1 MSQAEEPATSTES
14 TPATKPASTT
24 KSAIATEPATTS
36 EVESPAD
43 APAEAASTEALVDV
57 AQVEVAAAVD
67 QVEEKAVS
75 QDYQPQEF
83 EHAWQAR
90 WRETNLYKTEDD
102 TSKKSFYCLDFF
114 PYPSGDGLSVGHCH
128 NYIPTDVISR
138 HMRMRGFNVLHP
150 MGWDAFG
157 LPAENRARDT
167 GIAPRLTVDQN
178 TANYKRQLDLIGC
191 SYDWDREI
199 DSSAPEYYKFTQ
211 WLFLMI
217 HRRGLAYKAKGQQW
231 WCPSC
236 QTILANEQVHD
247 GRCWRCDFLVEK
259 KSLEQWY
266 FSITKYADRLLND
279 LDKLD
284 WPESTKEMQ
293 RNWIGRSEGTEA
305 VFITEVG
312 DELRVFTT
320 RADTLFG
327 AMFMVLAPEHELVAK
342 LTKPDQQEAVD
353 RYVAA
358 AARTAETERQS
369 TEREKTGVF
378 TGSYAINPVNDEH
391 IPIWI
396 ADYVLATYGTGAIMA
411 VPAHDQRDFEFAQ
424 KFGLDV
430 RVVVQPPYEVD
441 WDVSDAYEGEGTLV
455 NSGSFDGETS
465 TVGGEKITE
474 WLKERELGGVKVQ
487 YRMRDWLISRQRYWG
502 APIPMVKCPKCGWV
516 EMPTPKLPVLLPE
529 IADFQ
534 PTGDGRS
541 PLAKVGSF
549 MATTCPDCGGPAERE
564 TDTMDGFACSSWYFL
579 RFADPHNDELPFGL
593 DKARYWLPVDLYVG
607 GAEHA
612 TMHLIYAR
620 FWTKV
625 IKDAMLIDFNE
636 PFAKLRHQGVVLAPD
651 GSRMSKSRG
660 NVIGPDEMVEAHGVD
675 ALRVYELFMG
685 PFDQNISWNS
695 EGIPG
700 SRRWLVRVWNMLL
713 GRVEQGSDPLPV
725 DQAEPALTRWI
736 NRVIKRA
743 DEDIDALK
751 FNTMIAY
758 FMEFTNW
765 LYKVYTPEL
774 AATETWKQ
782 AMEQFL
788 FVLAPV
794 APHLAEEVWE
804 RWGHEYSV
812 HQQDWPEFD
821 ESLIHEETFTLVIQV
836 NGKVRDTI
844 EASVALDEEGARTL
858 ALESE
863 RVQQFL
869 NGQEV
874 KLVKYVPG
882 RLINVVVG

>member
-1 MSQAEEPATSTES
+1 MNQAEEPASVTTKSATES
-14 TPATKPASTT
+14 KSVTESASTT
-24 KSAIATEPATTS
+24 KSTS
-36 EVESPAD
+36 EVETPAD
-43 APAEAASTEALVDV
+43 APAEAASTEASVDV
-57 AQVEVAAAVD
+57 AQEEVAAAVD

-90 WRETNLYKTEDD
+90 WRETKLYKTEDD

-150 MGWDAFG
+150 MGWDAFRLASREPRPRHG
-157 LPAENRARDT
+157 HRAPADRR
-167 GIAPRLTVDQN
+167 P
-178 TANYKRQLDLIGC
+178 KHRQLQTPAR
-191 SYDWDREI
+191 SHR
-199 DSSAPEYYKFTQ
+199 
-211 WLFLMI
+211 LFLRLGPRNRFQRAGILQVHPMALPDDPPP
-217 HRRGLAYKAKGQQW
+217 RPGLQGQRPMQW

-247 GRCWRCDFLVEK
+247 GRCWRCEFLVEK

-266 FSITKYADRLLND
+266 FKITDYADRLLND
-279 LDKLD
+279 LEKID

-305 VFITEVG
+305 VFLTEFG

-327 AMFMVLAPEHELVAK
+327 ATFMVLAPEHELVAK

-465 TVGGEKITE
+465 TIGGEKITE
-474 WLKERELGGVKVQ
+474 WLNERDLGGVKVQ
-487 YRMRDWLISRQRYWG
+487 FRMRDWLISRQRYWG

-529 IADFQ
+529 IDDFQ

-549 MATTCPDCGGPAERE
+549 VATACPDCGGPAERE

-612 TMHLIYAR
+612 VMHLIYAR

-713 GRVEQGSDPLPV
+713 AASS
-725 DQAEPALTRWI
+725 
-736 NRVIKRA
+736 RA
-743 DEDIDALK
+743 
-751 FNTMIAY
+751 
-758 FMEFTNW
+758 
-765 LYKVYTPEL
+765 VSPC
-774 AATETWKQ
+774 
-782 AMEQFL
+782 
-788 FVLAPV
+788 P
-794 APHLAEEVWE
+794 
-804 RWGHEYSV
+804 
-812 HQQDWPEFD
+812 
-821 ESLIHEETFTLVIQV
+821 
-836 NGKVRDTI
+836 
-844 EASVALDEEGARTL
+844 
-858 ALESE
+858 
-863 RVQQFL
+863 
-869 NGQEV
+869 
-874 KLVKYVPG
+874 
-882 RLINVVVG
+882 